1 MQLTGL
7 FIYPIKACA
16 GIALA
21 QADVVQRGLAHDRRY
36 MLVDRAGTF
45 VTQRTLPQLCRVAT
59 ALDHTRIA
67 VSATGRPE
75 LSLPLELRSG
85 ESFEP
90 TPYQVWGSSGWA
102 LRHPEGSRWFSDY
115 LDDDVSL
122 VFMPD
127 DERRAVNPARARP
140 DDIVSFADGYPMLLI
155 SEASLDEL
163 NRRLD
168 EPLEMRRFR
177 PNLVISGCEPHAEDG
192 FSTLRIGEV
201 SFRGVKRCDR
211 CVVTTIDPDTGEKGK
226 EPLRTL
232 AQYRLEDGKVW
243 FGMNLIHDGSG
254 TLRLGDSVQVQG
266 Q

>member
-1 MQLTGL
+1 MQLSGL

-16 GIALA
+16 GIAL
-21 QADVVQRGLAHDRRY
+21 QRADVVERGLAHDRRY
-36 MLVDRAGTF
+36 MIIDAAGTF
-45 VTQRTLPQLCRVAT
+45 VTQRSVPQLCRVTT
-59 ALDHTRIA
+59 ALHGSHIA
-67 VSATGRPE
+67 VSAPDQSALE
-75 LSLPLELRSG
+75 LPLELTRDSA
-85 ESFEP
+85 FAP
-90 TPYQVWGSSGWA
+90 APYRVWGSSGNA

-115 LDDDVSL
+115 LRDEVSL
-122 VFMPD
+122 VYMPD
-127 DERRAVNPARARP
+127 DEQRAVNPARARP
-140 DDIVSFADGYPMLLI
+140 GDIVSFADGYPLLLI
-155 SEASLDEL
+155 SEASLSEL

-192 FSTLRIGEV
+192 FSQLRIGPV

-211 CVVTTIDPDTGEKGK
+211 CVVTTIDPDTGAKGK

-254 TLRLGDSVQVQG
+254 TLHLGDAVTV
-266 Q
+266 